1 MLSVRARR
9 LVLFLAALTAVVL
22 TGCAGVTT
30 TSGPAGGGVQNR
42 VWAFTPAA
50 QLLAPPTTSRSS
62 CSRPGSVIS
71 RPEIVAAFC
80 VATEDAAGGFA
91 PIAGGSG
98 PISMDDAIGDAVQH
112 AGDNGVLEETGNG
125 LNYQF
130 RGTSTN
136 ANGDLVQNIGRLD
149 VNPLDSHVAT
159 NGPHLNLETQ
169 INGSIVSNVH
179 VPIDP
184 TTIRPGDVP

>member
-1 MLSVRARR
+1 MVY
-9 LVLFLAALTAVVL
+9 
-22 TGCAGVTT
+22 
-30 TSGPAGGGVQNR
+30 
-42 VWAFTPAA
+42 
-50 QLLAPPTTSRSS
+50 
-62 CSRPGSVIS
+62 
-71 RPEIVAAFC
+71 
-80 VATEDAAGGFA
+80 
-91 PIAGGSG
+91 
-98 PISMDDAIGDAVQH
+98 
-112 AGDNGVLEETGNG
+112 
-125 LNYQF
+125 YQF